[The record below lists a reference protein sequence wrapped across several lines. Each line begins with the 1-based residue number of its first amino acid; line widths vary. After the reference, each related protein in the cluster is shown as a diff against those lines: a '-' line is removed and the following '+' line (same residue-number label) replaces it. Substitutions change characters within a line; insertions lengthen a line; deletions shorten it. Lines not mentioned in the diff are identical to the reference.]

1 MIFEGLTKVRTDLES
16 TLKDVRMFSKGF
28 WLCILFR
35 EKLQIMFLFSY
46 LFMAWVLR
54 VFLFGWKTCV
64 MIEVYLSK
72 TLHVLFIVIFCFN
85 SYKLAKRVKKKRT
98 CDMAGHFYFYFFRCN
113 VIFYFNSNKPNSNL
127 PR

>member
-16 TLKDVRMFSKGF
+16 TLKDVHILSRGF
-28 WLCILFR
+28 WLCILFC

-72 TLHVLFIVIFCFN
+72 GDFYMYCLLLYSVLTVIN
-85 SYKLAKRVKKKRT
+85 
-98 CDMAGHFYFYFFRCN
+98 
-113 VIFYFNSNKPNSNL
+113 
-127 PR
+127 

>member
-54 VFLFGWKTCV
+54 VFSFGWKACV

-72 TLHVLFIVIFCFN
+72 TFTCIVYCYILF
-85 SYKLAKRVKKKRT
+85 
-98 CDMAGHFYFYFFRCN
+98 
-113 VIFYFNSNKPNSNL
+113 
-127 PR
+127 